1 MNYLFFLI
9 IFLIPVGLAQAEVGK
24 NFDTVDL
31 GNGLTQWTSHYDRI
45 WDGDSWEN
53 YLISNNP
60 IQLEFESG
68 NISFLFDK
76 VSCDFKL
83 LDPESKG
90 IAIEQYDFTLNIDGI
105 PTILPI
111 CTLESFVQSED
122 KVSFTINQ
130 GLFKTLYDMNP
141 SGSMEWTHE
150 IDNTEGKATTFTIIE
165 TCTDCIVKS
174 IDGNII
180 DFGSYTLDTKNQVH
194 NTVKETRAD
203 KGDYVIE
210 YEKTIS
216 DKEKLIIDPTF
227 SSNNPTVDGYLSDTN
242 NDDICNGTTLTK
254 DTSGTLIIVG
264 TEGTGFGTD
273 DCFRGFF
280 EWDVSSIPADT
291 ILDSH
296 FLFDVDSLVG
306 AGPVACDYIGMNAR
320 PSTDTNTNLFS
331 SIGSDTVLVS
341 SDTNC
346 QTPANNYDLD
356 LTVAGDTYFS
366 GKLSGGWAA
375 IGMKKPTETV
385 DGTRRFTQIASEDNG
400 GATPKPTLVLT
411 YSAFSIDAVTDLT
424 ATDVRGTA
432 VDLSWSA
439 PATNGTISGYQI
451 NYTTPQSNDPLTIIV
466 PNTGTTSTTRTITS
480 LVDATPYSFRVSG
493 IAGGFLNDTGNV
505 LNITTDFD
513 PTASFTPGTFS
524 TNFTGTDV
532 REIKFQRT
540 NVDDTTILLDVTA
553 DNDFE
558 LACNFHYRFANTN
571 KTYTNIANVSVNA
584 NEDMASFQFNNVD
597 NEIINVLCWDQYT
610 NASAPFLLTQTAFP
624 LLEQLQAFRS
634 GEFGTS
640 GNLGIFDF
648 ITLTAIILSMM
659 GMNRVNETVGVVFSI
674 IVIGGLSVFQIIPWY
689 STLTA
694 SLALILIFTI
704 ASTRKD

>member
-1 MNYLFFLI
+1 M
-9 IFLIPVGLAQAEVGK
+9 GLAQAEVGK

-180 DFGSYTLDTKNQVH
+180 DFGSYTLDTKNEVH

-203 KGDYVIE
+203 KGDYIIE

-227 SSNNPTVDGYLSDTN
+227 TSNNPTEDGRLTDSD
-242 NDDICNGTTLTK
+242 NDDNCEAVPGSVTFSTTNGH
-254 DTSGTLIIVG
+254 VG
-264 TEGTGFGTD
+264 RFAQVAVD
-273 DCFRGFF
+273 DCARFYS
-280 EWDVSSIPADT
+280 EWDITSIPDT
-291 ILDSH
+291 ALISDVD
-296 FLFDVDSLVG
+296 FLFDISLWEG
-306 AGPVACDYIGMNAR
+306 IDTACDYVGMVGQ
-320 PSTDTNTNLFS
+320 PTVETDATNWAN
-331 SIGSDTVLVS
+331 IGSG
-341 SDTNC
+341 
-346 QTPANNYDLD
+346 TPLLSNDA
-356 LTVAGDTYFS
+356 TCITAGDNKNVDLGGS
-366 GKLSGGWAA
+366 GESYITSQLLSNWAA
-375 IGMKKPTETV
+375 IGVKATGDIGVT
-385 DGTRRFTQIASEDNG
+385 DASYHRTTFCWEESACIPN
-400 GATPKPTLVLT
+400 PTLT
-411 YSAFSIDAVTDLT
+411 IIYGNFPDAVDDLV
-424 ATDVRGTA
+424 AIDIRARA
-432 VDLSWSA
+432 VDLSWTQPSL
-439 PATNGTISGYQI
+439 NGGTLDGYQI
-451 NYTTPQSNDPLTIIV
+451 NFTTPWGSNVATIIV
-466 PNTGTTSTTRTITS
+466 PNTNSSTSSYTVSPLTDDTQ
-480 LVDATPYSFRVSG
+480 YSFRVAALVNGSSFG
-493 IAGGFLNDTGNV
+493 NASGNV

-532 REIKFQRT
+532 REIKYQRT

-571 KTYTNIANVSVNA
+571 NTYTNIANVSVNA

>member
-1 MNYLFFLI
+1 M
-9 IFLIPVGLAQAEVGK
+9 GLAQAEVGK

-53 YLISNNP
+53 YIISNNP

-68 NISFLFDK
+68 NISFVFDK

-90 IAIEQYDFTLNIDGI
+90 IAIEQYDFTLNIDGF

-111 CTLESFVQSED
+111 CTLESFLQSED
-122 KVSFTINQ
+122 RVSFTINQ

-150 IDNTEGKATTFTIIE
+150 IDNNEGKASTFTIIE

-174 IDGNII
+174 IDGNRI
-180 DFGSYTLDTKNQVH
+180 DFGLYTLDTKNEVH

-203 KGDYVIE
+203 KGDYIIV
-210 YEKTIS
+210 YEKTIL
-216 DKEKLIIDPTF
+216 DKEKLVIDPTF
-227 SSNNPTVDGYLSDTN
+227 TINNPTEDTYLR
-242 NDDICNGTTLTK
+242 DDDDDDVCQVSPSSVTEITGAVVLR
-254 DTSGTLIIVG
+254 VG
-264 TEGTGFGTD
+264 KANAAAGG
-273 DCFRGFF
+273 DCYRSWVEFPI
-280 EWDVSSIPADT
+280 SSIPDGVQ
-291 ILDSH
+291 IINVD
-296 FLFDVDSLVG
+296 FDYDISSI
-306 AGPVACDYIGMNAR
+306 AGSGPDFCDYIGLASQPTIRTPIQIWGDIN
-320 PSTDTNTNLFS
+320 S
-331 SIGSDTVLVS
+331 GTVLSNADNGCDSTGINKSVNLGASGNSYVQSQLPSDWLAIGIKQDIEGALDGTIRFTSFCAEEDACTPDPTITITYQS
-341 SDTNC
+341 SD
-346 QTPANNYDLD
+346 
-356 LTVAGDTYFS
+356 
-366 GKLSGGWAA
+366 A
-375 IGMKKPTETV
+375 I
-385 DGTRRFTQIASEDNG
+385 
-400 GATPKPTLVLT
+400 
-411 YSAFSIDAVTDLT
+411 TDLT
-424 ATDVRGTA
+424 ATDIRSVA
-432 VDLSWSA
+432 VDLAWSA
-439 PATNGTISGYQI
+439 PSSSGTITGYQI
-451 NYTTPQSNDPLTIIV
+451 NSTTPWNSNVATIRTN
-466 PNTGTTSTTRTITS
+466 NTGTATTSVTVPGLTGSTQ
-480 LVDATPYSFRVSG
+480 YSFRVAAWVDSVPFVN
-493 IAGGFLNDTGNV
+493 ATGNV

-513 PTASFTPGTFS
+513 PTSSFTPGTFS

-532 REIKFQRT
+532 RDIKYQRT
-540 NVDDTTILLDVTA
+540 NVDDTTILLNVTA

-571 KTYTNIANVSVNA
+571 NTHTNIANVSVNA